1 MKRFIPYLPTLF
13 LLLISS
19 ACEKEGDL
27 ITVSDFEA
35 GQLTINNNTI
45 VLNAGNQESAV
56 LAFAWTES
64 DLMLS
69 NPSMKAPSS
78 LPLVSL
84 EAAASEDFGTF
95 STIAPSNNPHV
106 MSGLALN
113 TLALNL
119 GLEAG
124 KSSALYFRAN
134 MALGKNTEAHYSNVL
149 SVMVTPFET
158 DMSKGF
164 IVNAGGEESGY
175 LYAPDSDGIY
185 SGFMNASA
193 WANWFLKE
201 GDGTLWGNVG
211 EDGNE
216 FRLSKE
222 TASHWNLWFPGI
234 GGCYYTTVNTQT
246 AEWTATLIEGLTASG
261 NVTGEFTYLKAE
273 TAWLLTFTTET
284 AGATFT
290 VGSNTKTY
298 NVSTSTNDEAAVAG
312 EINFSPATTDGILN
326 YQLNESGSSFTV
338 NEAGTYT
345 LTLHL
350 ADPANLQYTLEQG
363 EVVIEDPIS
372 DKLYL
377 PGIDD
382 LIRGGWTFDTYLRLQ
397 SDLDSTF
404 AGIVNVDSEW
414 GYVMMLEAENWGSEY
429 KQGETAGTLMSPP
442 SEAGNI
448 AAPEAGLWLIE
459 ADLKNL
465 SYQYME
471 ITEVGYSGINDDWT
485 SISPLTAGETQG
497 VFTAEVSIS
506 APSEWGF
513 KILLNN
519 DWDLFFGA
527 NEGGLLYK
535 DANINYNLE
544 NGNYLLKVDFNTHNL
559 TFEAL

>member
-1 MKRFIPYLPTLF
+1 MKRFIKYIPALF
-13 LLLISS
+13 LLLALA
-19 ACEKEGDL
+19 ACEKDGDL
-27 ITVSDFEA
+27 ITVSGFEA
-35 GQLTINNNTI
+35 GQLTANNNTVEI
-45 VLNAGNQESAV
+45 TADNQEAAV
-56 LAFAWTES
+56 LALGWTES
-64 DLMLS
+64 ELVLS
-69 NPSMKAPSS
+69 DPFMKAPSS
-78 LPLVSL
+78 IPLVEIEVS
-84 EAAASEDFGTF
+84 ASEDFASF
-95 STIAPSNNPHV
+95 SIVSPSGNPHAIK
-106 MSGLALN
+106 GLALN
-113 TLALNL
+113 TLALEL

-124 KSSALYFRAN
+124 TAAPLYFRAN
-134 MALGKNTEAHYSNVL
+134 MALGKNTDAVYSNILTVA
-149 SVMVTPFET
+149 VTPFET

-164 IVNAGGEESGY
+164 IVNAEGEASGY
-175 LYAPDSDGIY
+175 LYSPNSNGVY
-185 SGFMNASA
+185 SGFMNATA
-193 WANWFLKE
+193 WGNWFMKE

-216 FRLSKE
+216 FRLSSE
-222 TASHWNLWFPGI
+222 TASHWNLWFPGV
-234 GGCYYTTVNTQT
+234 GGCYLSTVNTLDG
-246 AEWTATLIEGLTASG
+246 EWSATLLQGLQASG
-261 NVTGEFTYLKAE
+261 DIAGDFTYLKAE
-273 TAWLLTFTTET
+273 TAWMLTFTAET
-284 AGATFT
+284 AGASFT
-290 VGSNTKTY
+290 VGSRTKTY
-298 NVSTSTNDEAAVAG
+298 NVSTGTNDEAAVDG
-312 EINFSPATTDGILN
+312 EINFIPTSDNKLD
-326 YQLNESGSSFTV
+326 YQLTESGSSFTV

-382 LIRGGWTFDTYLRLQ
+382 LIRGEWTFDTYLRLQ

-429 KQGETAGTLMSPP
+429 KQGETAGTLMPPP
-442 SEAGNI
+442 SEAENI

>member
-1 MKRFIPYLPTLF
+1 MKRIIPYLPA
-13 LLLISS
+13 LLLLLVFS

-35 GQLTINNNTI
+35 GQLTTNNNEI
-45 VLNAGNQESAV
+45 VLNADNQESAV

-64 DLMLS
+64 ELILS

-84 EAAASEDFGTF
+84 EVAVSEDFSTF

-106 MSGLALN
+106 MSGLTLN

-124 KSSALYFRAN
+124 KSSPLYFRAN

-175 LYAPDSDGIY
+175 LYSPNSNGVY
-185 SGFMNASA
+185 SGFMNATA

-216 FRLSKE
+216 FRLSSE
-222 TASHWNLWFPGI
+222 TTSHWNFWFPGI

-284 AGATFT
+284 AGASFT
-290 VGSNTKTY
+290 VGSSTKTY
-298 NVSTSTNDEAAVAG
+298 NVSTGTNDEAAVAG
-312 EINFSPATTDGILN
+312 EISFSPAADGALD
-326 YQLNESGSSFTV
+326 YQLNEGGSSFTV

-345 LTLHL
+345 LTLYL
-350 ADPANLQYTLEQG
+350 ADPANLHYTIEQG

-382 LIRGGWTFDTYLRLQ
+382 LIRGAWTFDTYLRLQ

-404 AGIVNVDSEW
+404 AGVVNVASEW
-414 GYVMMLEAENWGSEY
+414 GYVMILEAGNWDGDY
-429 KQGETAGTLMSPP
+429 KQGETVGTLVPPP
-442 SEAGNI
+442 SEADNI

-471 ITEVGYSGINDDWT
+471 VTEVGYSGINGDWT
-485 SISPLTAGETQG
+485 GITPLSEGEIPG
-497 VFTAEVSIS
+497 VFTAEISIS

-513 KILLNN
+513 QILLNN
-519 DWDLFFGA
+519 DWDQTFGA
-527 NEGGLLYK
+527 NEGGLIYK
-535 DANINYNLE
+535 GTNINYNLE
-544 NGNYLLKVDFNTHNL
+544 NGNYLLKVDFNTHSL

>member
-1 MKRFIPYLPTLF
+1 MKRIIPYLPA
-13 LLLISS
+13 LLLLLVFS

-35 GQLTINNNTI
+35 GQLTTNNNEI
-45 VLNAGNQESAV
+45 VLNADNQESAV

-64 DLMLS
+64 ELILS
-69 NPSMKAPSS
+69 NPSMKTPSS

-84 EAAASEDFGTF
+84 EVAVSEDFSTF

-106 MSGLALN
+106 MSGLTLN

-124 KSSALYFRAN
+124 KSSPLYFRAN

-175 LYAPDSDGIY
+175 LYSPNSNGVY
-185 SGFMNASA
+185 SGFMNATA

-216 FRLSKE
+216 FRLSSE
-222 TASHWNLWFPGI
+222 TTSHWNFWFPGI

-284 AGATFT
+284 AGASFT
-290 VGSNTKTY
+290 VGSSTKTY
-298 NVSTSTNDEAAVAG
+298 NVSTGTNDEAAVAG
-312 EINFSPATTDGILN
+312 EISFSPAADGALD
-326 YQLNESGSSFTV
+326 YQLNEGGSSFTV

-350 ADPANLQYTLEQG
+350 ADPANLHYTLEQG

-429 KQGETAGTLMSPP
+429 KQGETAGTLMPPP

-448 AAPEAGLWLIE
+448 VAPEAGLWLIE

-471 ITEVGYSGINDDWT
+471 ITEVGYSGINGDWT
-485 SISPLTAGETQG
+485 GITPLSEGEIPG
-497 VFTAEVSIS
+497 VFTAEISIS

-513 KILLNN
+513 QILLNN